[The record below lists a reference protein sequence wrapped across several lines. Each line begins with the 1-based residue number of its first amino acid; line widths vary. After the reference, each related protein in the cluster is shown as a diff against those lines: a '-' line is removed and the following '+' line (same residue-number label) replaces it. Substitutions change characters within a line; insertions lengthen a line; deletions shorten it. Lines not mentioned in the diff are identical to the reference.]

1 MSGRLSIKQEY
12 TCFLTLHFTLPN
24 NFRLSMKGVINTLN
38 YTFKPPPALTA
49 EQCTQLLNRILLFR
63 AFKADNREWLKS
75 EYKRLSLIREK
86 LLANSGDFEL
96 T

>member
-1 MSGRLSIKQEY
+1 MSGQLSIKQEY

-24 NFRLSMKGVINTLN
+24 NSRLSMKGVINTLN
-38 YTFKPPPALTA
+38 YTFKPPPSLAIT
-49 EQCTQLLNRILLFR
+49 TVTILLDRILLFR
-63 AFKADNREWLKS
+63 IWKNDGREWLKN

>member
-1 MSGRLSIKQEY
+1 
-12 TCFLTLHFTLPN
+12 
-24 NFRLSMKGVINTLN
+24 MKGVINTLN

>member
-1 MSGRLSIKQEY
+1 MPGQLTTKQEY
-12 TCFLTLHFTLPN
+12 CVFLSLHYTHQN
-24 NFRLSMKGVINTLN
+24 TKKLSLDGVINTLN
-38 YTFKPPPALTA
+38 YTFKPPPSLAIT
-49 EQCTQLLNRILLFR
+49 TVTILLDRILLFR
-63 AFKADNREWLKS
+63 IWKNDGREWLKN